1 MNLYIKNLRE
11 ADCACDALIL
21 PVTEGYTGL
30 YNSLSPSIPGLI
42 KRISPKEF
50 LGRQNE
56 VLFIPAPVD
65 MKPEMILLV
74 GLGKK
79 EDISREKER
88 QAGGKAGVYLR
99 DMGMQKIA
107 LSTLAFPSLKMY
119 PADFVEGFLLGTY
132 AFKKYVK
139 QSGRK
144 KIGSLLLL
152 AKASRTLKDDLRWS
166 KAVASSVNFTRD
178 LINTPANDMT
188 PGHLAKAALSLRG
201 KNLSV
206 KVLEKK
212 DAQKLG
218 MGCYLSV
225 ASGSDK
231 PPKFIILKYR
241 GSKGVPVLLIG
252 KSVTFDSGGLSLK
265 PADGMEKM
273 KYDMAGGGAVLGI
286 FKAVSEL
293 KLPVSLVGILPATEN
308 LVGGSAT
315 RPGDVVRAINGKTVE
330 IISTD
335 AEGRMTLADA
345 IGYARRFKPR
355 VIIDI
360 ATLTGACSIAL
371 GNGAIAMMGNA
382 KKWLVKIKKSGDN
395 TYERVW
401 EMPLFDE
408 YKEYLKS
415 DIAHLK
421 NTGGKSGSLVS
432 SACFLQQ
439 FAGDA
444 PWVHLDIAGTAWAEK
459 EKPYIPKGASGIGV
473 RLLMNLIKELK

>member
-1 MNLYIKNLRE
+1 MNLHIKNLRE
-11 ADCACDALIL
+11 ASCVCDALIL
-21 PVTEGYTGL
+21 PVTEGKTGL
-30 YNSLSPSIPGLI
+30 FNSLSPSIPRLLE
-42 KRISPKEF
+42 RISPKEF
-50 LGRQNE
+50 RGKQNE
-56 VLFIPAPVD
+56 VLFVPAPPD
-65 MKPEMILLV
+65 MKPGMLLFI

-79 EDISREKER
+79 EEVSPEVGR

-99 DMGMQKIA
+99 DMGMKKIS
-107 LSTLAFPSLKMY
+107 LSTLSFRSLKAS
-119 PADFVEGFLLGTY
+119 PADLVEGLLLATY
-132 AFKKYVK
+132 VFKKYVK
-139 QSGRK
+139 QNAGRE
-144 KIGSLLLL
+144 IGSLIVL
-152 AKASRTLKDDLRWS
+152 AKDSKALKGDLRWS
-166 KAVASSVNFTRD
+166 QIVASSVNFTRD

-188 PGHLAKAALSLRG
+188 PGHLAQAALSLRG
-201 KNLSV
+201 KKLSV

-212 DAQKLG
+212 DARRLG

-225 ASGSDK
+225 SSGSDN
-231 PPKFIILKYR
+231 PPKFIVLKYQ
-241 GSKGVPVLLIG
+241 GSKETPLILIG
-252 KSVTFDSGGLSLK
+252 KSITFDSGGLSLK

-273 KYDMAGGGAVLGI
+273 KYDMAGGGAVLGV

-308 LVGGSAT
+308 VVGGSAT
-315 RPGDVVRAINGKTVE
+315 RPGDVVKAIGGKTVE

-345 IGYARRFKPR
+345 IGYARRLKPR

-371 GNGAIAMMGNA
+371 GNGAIAMMGND
-382 KKWLVKIKKSGDN
+382 KKWVAKIKKSGDN

-415 DIAHLK
+415 DIADLK
-421 NTGGKSGSLVS
+421 NTGGRSGSLVS
-432 SACFLQQ
+432 SGCFLRE
-439 FAGDA
+439 FAGDT

-473 RLLMNLIKELK
+473 RLLMNLIKELE